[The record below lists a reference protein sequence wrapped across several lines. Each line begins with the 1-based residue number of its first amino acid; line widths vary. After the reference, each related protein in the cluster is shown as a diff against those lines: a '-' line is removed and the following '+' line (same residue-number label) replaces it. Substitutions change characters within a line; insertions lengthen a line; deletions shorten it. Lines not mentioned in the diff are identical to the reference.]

1 MPEYKNWLLE
11 EKDHVATLTLNRP
24 ESMNSLDMQTLLEL
38 EQVSADLGERT
49 NIRVVILQGRGA
61 HFSTGMDPN
70 IIREQFDQPEHSIRA
85 YIKRQQECLDTF
97 ETLKIPT
104 IARLHGFCYGGGLL
118 MALCCDFRIASQRTI
133 FSFPEVRLG
142 IPFLWG
148 TQRLTRLSGIAVT
161 KELLLLARR
170 YRASE
175 IETFGLIHKVVPPQD
190 LDNAILSVTKRL
202 LLMPP
207 LTMGI
212 VNQTIHQGCELSF
225 QDSQDLELDFL
236 SELLDS
242 SDMHEAMQSY
252 LEKRQPDYS
261 GK

>member
-24 ESMNSLDMQTLLEL
+24 ESMNSLDMLTLLEL
-38 EQVSADLGERT
+38 EQVSAYLGEST
-49 NIRVVILQGRGA
+49 SIRAVILQGRGA
-61 HFSTGMDPN
+61 HFSSGMDPN
-70 IIREQFDQPEHSIRA
+70 IIRQQLDQPEQSIRA

-97 ETLKIPT
+97 ESLKIPT

-118 MALCCDFRIASQRTI
+118 LALCCDFRIASQRTI
-133 FSFPEVRLG
+133 FSFPEIRLG

-148 TQRLTRLSGIAVT
+148 TQRLTRLTGIAVT

-175 IETFGLIHKVVPPQD
+175 VHAFGLLHKVVPPQD
-190 LDNAILSVTKRL
+190 LDKAILSVTKRL

-207 LTMGI
+207 RTVGI
-212 VNQTIHQGCELSF
+212 VKQTIHQGSDLSF
-225 QDSQDLELDFL
+225 KESQDLELD
-236 SELLDS
+236 LLGKLFDS
-242 SDMHEAMQSY
+242 PDMHEAMQSY